1 MAIIQKGKI
10 KMKLKARTINS
21 GTASGIA
28 LVSKEPLSFFGM
40 IDPETGKIIERG
52 HELEGE
58 SIKDRILVFPYG
70 KGSTVGSYVL
80 YRLKKNNLAP
90 RGIINSECEPIIAI
104 GAIISDIPCVDKVD
118 ISRIKTNDKVTI
130 DNDLVVIN
138 E

>member
-1 MAIIQKGKI
+1 LAIIQKGKI

>member
-1 MAIIQKGKI
+1 
-10 KMKLKARTINS
+10 MKLKARTINS

>member
-1 MAIIQKGKI
+1 
-10 KMKLKARTINS
+10 MKLKARTINS

-130 DNDLVVIN
+130 DNDLVIIN

>member
-1 MAIIQKGKI
+1 LAIIQKGKI

-130 DNDLVVIN
+130 DNDLVIIN